1 MEVVGLLSNL
11 TPLKTDAQLR
21 NSRPIPSFRH
31 YLTVRAS
38 LNQSQEGS
46 YGGPKTRREWVA
58 HWVSNKDGAVRSV
71 PVYVGGVSLLAVLV
85 NRAISGI
92 APVADASSSQSRADL
107 LTIGLAVTNILN
119 GLVWLSIKPKS
130 ISVVDPI
137 GVDCQ
142 KIASGV
148 PALVISE
155 LLWAWD
161 SLSNVTCCRSLI
173 IVYDSKCISQMGI
186 SSVSSSD
193 GAIPV
198 DAKKLMQGSL
208 YQDVTKSGSQRYLAN
223 LSLYPGKSELPFLP
237 LNTQSV
243 ILQPV
248 GEKGIAI
255 IGGNVVRGFTT
266 SDQAWITLIGEKLD
280 ATLEKVVGDDISAGG
295 LTSIVGEDKPGEIL
309 L

>member
-155 LLWAWD
+155 LLW
-161 SLSNVTCCRSLI
+161 
-173 IVYDSKCISQMGI
+173 
-186 SSVSSSD
+186 
-193 GAIPV
+193 
-198 DAKKLMQGSL
+198 
-208 YQDVTKSGSQRYLAN
+208 YL
-223 LSLYPGKSELPFLP
+223 P
-237 LNTQSV
+237 
-243 ILQPV
+243 
-248 GEKGIAI
+248 
-255 IGGNVVRGFTT
+255 
-266 SDQAWITLIGEKLD
+266 DC
-280 ATLEKVVGDDISAGG
+280 
-295 LTSIVGEDKPGEIL
+295 
-309 L
+309 